1 MERFDATVQ
10 GGQFV
15 LDRPVRLPDGTRV
28 TLDLVSPDAES
39 FDDAER
45 EWPTTQEGIEEMIR
59 ELEAIE
65 PAVLT
70 LEEERGIAAFR
81 AACKAKDIEKM
92 RRRMGLEP

>member
-10 GGQFV
+10 AGQFI
-15 LDRPVRLPDGTRV
+15 LDKPVRLPDGTRV
-28 TLDLVSPDAES
+28 TLDLVSPEAES

-45 EWPTTQEGIEEMIR
+45 QWPTTQEGIEEMIR

-70 LEEERGIAAFR
+70 PQEEREIAAFR

-92 RRRMGLEP
+92 RRRMRPEP